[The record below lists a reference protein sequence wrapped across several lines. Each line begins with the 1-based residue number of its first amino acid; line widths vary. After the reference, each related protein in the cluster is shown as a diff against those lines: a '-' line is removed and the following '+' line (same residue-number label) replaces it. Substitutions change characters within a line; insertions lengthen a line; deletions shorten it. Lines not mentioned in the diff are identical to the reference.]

1 MGAPIATVGCRF
13 EGSCSACDGAWV
25 GGTLISGEPNTS
37 INGNAICATGSIGRG
52 DCGHSTTVVGQSAVV
67 QINGHTLARVGD
79 PVQGTINGRITTG
92 VSQTTSD

>member
-52 DCGHSTTVVGQSAVV
+52 DCGHTCTVVGQSAIVS
-67 QINGHTLARVGD
+67 INGHTLARVGD
-79 PVQGTINGRITTG
+79 PVTGTINGRITTG
-92 VSQTTSD
+92 VNQTTSD